1 MQFGINLLRK
11 KEIATTEEKEITSKL
26 KKIIVITLVI
36 YTLIVVGL
44 IGSQLFLSREK
55 QKITSQASQLELRIK
70 SYQTVESLEVLIKD
84 RIEKCANI
92 IGSRTHP
99 EIILA
104 KIINA
109 KGEGVEI
116 TSVELEKN
124 HKVKLAAESEDVG
137 SLEKFTNEIKAVF
150 SGEGY
155 QTVILES
162 VSRTKDGGYSL
173 NLVAQK

>member
-26 KKIIVITLVI
+26 KKIVVITLVI
-36 YTLIVVGL
+36 YTLIVAGL
-44 IGSQLFLSREK
+44 IGSQFFLSKEK
-55 QKITSQASQLELRIK
+55 QKITSQASQLESRIK
-70 SYQTVESLEVLIKD
+70 GLQKVESLEVLIKD

-109 KGEGVEI
+109 KEEGVEI
-116 TSVELEKN
+116 TSIELEKN
-124 HKVKLAAESEDVG
+124 QKVKLAAQSEDVN
-137 SLEKFTNEIKAVF
+137 SLEKFTGKIKAIF

-155 QTVILES
+155 QIVILES
-162 VSRTKDGGYSL
+162 VSRTKDGGYNLS
-173 NLVAQK
+173 LVAQK